1 MSEGWSSVV
10 NFLIESLHNKYAAP
24 MPGYDF
30 RTTYDKVYVKI
41 LQWQAGIL
49 CEAWH
54 KATMFSTKLLC
65 NELSA
70 SCKGMVEGPRVVDMP
85 SE

>member
-10 NFLIESLHNKYAAP
+10 NFLIESLHDKYAVP

-30 RTTYDKVYVKI
+30 KTTYDRVYERIV
-41 LQWQAGIL
+41 QWQAGDL
-49 CEAWH
+49 CEARH
-54 KATMFSTKLLC
+54 QASIFSTNLLC

-70 SCKGMVEGPRVVDMP
+70 SCTGIVEGPRVVGKA